1 VQETFMNKHPQ
12 PSLVLRRA
20 AARGHT
26 DFGWL
31 NSWHTFSFGEY
42 ADPGHMGF
50 RALRVIND
58 DRVAEGE
65 GFPTHPHRDMEIFS
79 YVLSGGLAH
88 RDSLGNERVLRPG
101 QIQVMGA
108 GTGVTHSEYNP
119 SEDEPV
125 HFLQVWILPRQRG
138 LPPVYSEWQ
147 PDAARA
153 DEPKTL
159 VISADG
165 RDGSAVIRQDVSV
178 YRIRLQAGN
187 RAEHE
192 LAAGHGMWLQVMRGK
207 LVLNGVDLVAGD
219 GASTE
224 EAGSLVITAH
234 EAVEALLFDLI

>member
-1 VQETFMNKHPQ
+1 MNEQSH
-12 PSLVLRRA
+12 PSLIVRRA

-31 NSWHTFSFGEY
+31 DSRHTFSFGEY
-42 ADPGHMGF
+42 VDPGHMGF
-50 RALRVIND
+50 RTLRVIND
-58 DRVAEGE
+58 DRVAAGE

-79 YVLSGGLAH
+79 YVLEGGLAH

-119 SEDEPV
+119 SEGEAA

-147 PDAARA
+147 PDPARA
-153 DEPKTL
+153 GEPKTL

-178 YRIRLQAGN
+178 YRLCMQVGN
-187 RAEHE
+187 RVEHE
-192 LAAGHGMWLQVMRGK
+192 LGAGHGMWLQVMKGK
-207 LVLNGVDLVAGD
+207 LALNGVSLVAGD

-224 EAGSLVITAH
+224 VAGSLVITAH
-234 EAVEALLFDLI
+234 ETVEALLFDLA